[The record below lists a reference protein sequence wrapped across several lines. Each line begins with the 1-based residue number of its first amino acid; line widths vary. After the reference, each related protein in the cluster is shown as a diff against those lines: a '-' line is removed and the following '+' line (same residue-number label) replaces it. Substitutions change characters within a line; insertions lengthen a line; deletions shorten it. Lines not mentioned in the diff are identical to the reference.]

1 MKQLISLSL
10 AVFMLFSCKENAPY
24 SFIDLSNT
32 VTLGSPETLIEFD
45 ETHPVWL
52 TLKDSTVFII
62 QVQTDYCML
71 AFNLKTKEVQYFGHK
86 GSGPE
91 EFVGHPQFIK
101 PQTGDLLVQDANGII
116 KRVTE
121 KNGTF
126 SVEKVEYKYPKK
138 LQQDFSAG
146 INFSDNFIVANYVNG
161 EKMFYIYDK
170 NIDSLIYADFYPK
183 MNLESSTHPF
193 INSIYAP
200 SLGLNE
206 KRNRIIAG
214 MYYFDMFHVYDLSG
228 KRINS
233 FRFSDNFLPDLNA
246 DDWQGSVGGFI
257 PHTFPTENYCYL
269 KRITKISQSENNEKT
284 QMILQVNWDGELIRA
299 YKLQDDIAGFY
310 IDEKNNKMY
319 AIRNYVNKKDEE
331 MFALVTYDLIPPT
344 N

>member
-1 MKQLISLSL
+1 
-10 AVFMLFSCKENAPY
+10 
-24 SFIDLSNT
+24 

-62 QVQTDYCML
+62 QVQTEFNML
-71 AFNLKTKEVQYFGHK
+71 AFDLNTKEVQYFAHTGN
-86 GSGPE
+86 GPE
-91 EFVGHPQFIK
+91 EIIGPPEFIK
-101 PQTGDLLVQDANGII
+101 PHTADLLVRDASINGII

-126 SVEKVEYKYPKK
+126 SVEKVEYPEK
-138 LQQDFSAG
+138 LQQYFG
-146 INFSDNFIVANYVNG
+146 VELNFSDNFIVADNLINRDKGIFDV
-161 EKMFYIYDK
+161 YDK
-170 NIDSLIYADFYPK
+170 NTDSLISIDYYPK
-183 MNLESSTHPF
+183 MYTDRDFDPRVQFL
-193 INSIYAP
+193 YAP

-214 MYYFDMFHVYDLSG
+214 MYHFDMFHVYDLSG

-233 FRFSDNFLPDLNA
+233 FRFSDNFLPDISA

-257 PHTFPTENYCYL
+257 PHTFPTENYCYFERMTR
-269 KRITKISQSENNEKT
+269 KRSQSENDETT
-284 QMILQVNWDGELIRA
+284 QKMVLQVTWDGELVRA
-299 YKLQDDIAGFY
+299 YKFQDNGEEFYGGFY
-310 IDEKNNKMY
+310 IDEKNNRMY